1 MAQHRAERIPG
12 GGTFHS
18 FFRQNAKQRGGLFKP
33 HTECTR
39 SGRSGGDGR
48 RHLSEAGIRRGR
60 TARKHICNASRI
72 RIGQAIRGLR
82 AGDHIGRF
90 SRVDT
95 PREAEVDRWRGGRK
109 QPIGVIA

>member
-1 MAQHRAERIPG
+1 MAQHRAERVPRG
-12 GGTFHS
+12 SAFHS
-18 FFRQNAKQRGGLFKP
+18 FFCQNAQQRGCLFKP
-33 HTECTR
+33 HTGGIR

-48 RHLSEAGIRRGR
+48 HHLSEAGIRRGK
-60 TARKHICNASRI
+60 TARKHICDASRI

-95 PREAEVDRWRGGRK
+95 PRQAEVDRWRGGRK